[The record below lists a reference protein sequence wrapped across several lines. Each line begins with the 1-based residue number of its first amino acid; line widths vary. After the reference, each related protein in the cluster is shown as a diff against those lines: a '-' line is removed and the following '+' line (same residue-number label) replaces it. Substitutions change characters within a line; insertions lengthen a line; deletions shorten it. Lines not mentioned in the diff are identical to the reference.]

1 VASETDRGPTGTDAV
16 AGLPAR
22 GRPDRRLR
30 LLGAVAAVAAVV
42 ALVLGLLVAPP
53 DALQGQ
59 PQRLMYV
66 HVPAAWTA
74 FAAFGVVLVSSVAFL
89 RRGAPVWD
97 AAAQAAAELGVGM
110 NALAIVLGSIWG
122 RSVWGVWWAWDARL
136 VTTAVLLLIYL
147 GYLGVRG
154 LTDDPE
160 LNSRR
165 AAVIGIAGFVQVPI
179 VHFSVLWWRTL
190 HQQPTILSPT
200 TSHPIDGRMAAAL
213 GAGVVAFTL
222 AGAWVVLRR
231 LTALMA
237 APQTAPGSRLS
248 ASAPIVVERT
258 GP

>member
-1 VASETDRGPTGTDAV
+1 VGTQVHRGPAVDAV
-16 AGLPAR
+16 TGASAG
-22 GRPDRRLR
+22 GRPDPRLR
-30 LLGAVAAVAAVV
+30 LLATAAVVAAVV
-42 ALVLGLLVAPP
+42 TLVLGLVVAPP
-53 DALQGQ
+53 DAWQGQ
-59 PQRLMYV
+59 PQRLMYL

-74 FAAFGVVLVSSVAFL
+74 FAAFAAVLVSSVAFL
-89 RRGAPVWD
+89 RRGTPVWD
-97 AAAQAAAELGVGM
+97 AAARAAAELGVGM
-110 NALAIVLGSIWG
+110 TALAIVLGSIWG

-160 LNSRR
+160 LNARR
-165 AAVIGIAGFVQVPI
+165 AAVIGVAGFVQVPI

-222 AGAWVVLRR
+222 GGAWVVLRR
-231 LTALMA
+231 LAALQALQELAPVVRPA
-237 APQTAPGSRLS
+237 AP
-248 ASAPIVVERT
+248 APIVVERT